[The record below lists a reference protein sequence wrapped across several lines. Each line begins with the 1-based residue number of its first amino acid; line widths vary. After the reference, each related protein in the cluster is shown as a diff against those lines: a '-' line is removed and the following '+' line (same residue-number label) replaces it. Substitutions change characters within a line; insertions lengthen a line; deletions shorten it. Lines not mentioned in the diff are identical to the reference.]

1 MNDRLEEGSD
11 ILFDARAKKGESV
24 RANDSSSVE
33 EGACLLRVRDRMP
46 RGTRAIHSLN
56 VPTVCSS

>member
-1 MNDRLEEGSD
+1 MNDRLVEEGSD

-24 RANDSSSVE
+24 RANDSSS

-56 VPTVCSS
+56 VSTVCSS